1 MKKRGQI
8 VKEGKE
14 GSAFCLE
21 REAGLSGMQRGGSGT
36 SKKERISV
44 LWLGV

>member
-1 MKKRGQI
+1 MKKKGQI
-8 VKEGKE
+8 LKEGKE
-14 GSAFCLE
+14 RSAFCLE
-21 REAGLSGMQRGGSGT
+21 REVGLFGMQRGRPGT